1 MCQRSSAGWSTAYNE
16 APALAAAA
24 RAIVSVSSSS
34 EPPWNARKPN
44 AERSS
49 STSSTPGWRNSS
61 ANTPTTLG
69 ARAAQC
75 ATAAEPGDG
84 VSGRYSSPVTTL
96 QTTFTEEE
104 LLTSLPVAEPLVA
117 GGVRCHGGFDDDGT
131 YVSPRTA
138 NRWPAI
144 RAWQEQHARE
154 FATTPLLDVGL
165 DTWPGAYPNVAQ
177 ARFLIE

>member
-1 MCQRSSAGWSTAYNE
+1 M
-16 APALAAAA
+16 
-24 RAIVSVSSSS
+24 
-34 EPPWNARKPN
+34 
-44 AERSS
+44 
-49 STSSTPGWRNSS
+49 
-61 ANTPTTLG
+61 
-69 ARAAQC
+69 
-75 ATAAEPGDG
+75 
-84 VSGRYSSPVTTL
+84 TTL

-154 FATTPLLDVGL
+154 FATPLLDVGL

-177 ARFLIE
+177 ARFLIEHGVDRPIIDTLTRIGTVEGFGSMIRHSVIPELRRQGEPFVELDVNPTAENIDKMIYDYAVSHGLPVSEVTLWETENSFATYRRP